1 MDNKKAAN
9 LFQDLLLS
17 LSAGGRLVF
26 CLEYGEGR
34 AALLAVCPLITHQQ
48 KRAGLST
55 AAQYAPFI
63 LTVDWLGRLC
73 CILAALQYLH
83 LYGFREW

>member
-48 KRAGLST
+48 RRTGLST
-55 AAQYAPFI
+55 TARSDVH
-63 LTVDWLGRLC
+63 LVVDWLDWLC
-73 CILAALQYLH
+73 YL
-83 LYGFREW
+83 FISSIPFS